1 MTRNGPDPVD
11 VLAAAKRI
19 AVVGMSSDPEKPSH
33 RIPGELIKR
42 NFRVIPVN
50 PAESR
55 ILGQPAYDSLA
66 DIPEE
71 FDVDIVNVFRPAGE
85 APEIVRAAIDRGVRT
100 VWLQEGIV
108 SHEAREIARDAGL
121 AYLEDTC
128 IGTTAQL
135 HDVQAE
141 RTIR

>member
-1 MTRNGPDPVD
+1 MTGRGPDPVD
-11 VLAAAKRI
+11 VLTAAKRI

-50 PAESR
+50 PTEDR
-55 ILGQPAYDSLA
+55 VLGQPAYESLG

-71 FDVDIVNVFRPAGE
+71 FDLDIVNVFRPAEE
-85 APEIVRAAIDRGVRT
+85 APDIVRAAIDRGVGT

-108 SHEAREIARDAGL
+108 SDEAREIARDAGL
-121 AYLEDTC
+121 AYFEDTC
-128 IGTTAQL
+128 IGVTAQL